1 MPTRDEIK
9 QFSVMIEEMADKQK
23 VGLMDA
29 ICHHC
34 KETGLEVEV
43 AATLISPHLK
53 ARIKEEAESINLIK
67 KASKLPL
74 WLMVQALRPLH
85 FIML

>member
-9 QFSVMIEEMADKQK
+9 KFSMMIETVSTEMK

-34 KETGLEVEV
+34 KQSEMEIEV
-43 AATLISPHLK
+43 AATLISSALK
-53 ARIKEEAESINLIK
+53 AKIKEEAQSLNLLK
-67 KASKLPL
+67 KNSKLP
-74 WLMVQALRPLH
+74 
-85 FIML
+85 I

>member
-9 QFSVMIEEMADKQK
+9 EFSIMIEEMATVQK

-43 AATLISPHLK
+43 AATLISSALK
-53 ARIKEEAESINLIK
+53 AKIKEEAQELNLIK
-67 KASKLPL
+67 KSSKLP
-74 WLMVQALRPLH
+74 
-85 FIML
+85 I

>member
-9 QFSVMIEEMADKQK
+9 EFSVLIEQMATDKRL
-23 VGLMDA
+23 GLMDA

-43 AATLISPHLK
+43 AATLISSALK
-53 ARIKEEAESINLIK
+53 ARIKEEAQELNLIK
-67 KASKLPL
+67 KSSKLP
-74 WLMVQALRPLH
+74 
-85 FIML
+85 I